1 MKVKHLLTTTFF
13 ATMMLLWSGVG
24 WGQTYLIQEG
34 FDEGTTTPPDGWTLT
49 GLGTYTTTG
58 NYGIASPS
66 LKFDGTGD
74 KVVTP
79 PFSNPDELSFWIKGM
94 GTDAT
99 SALLVEALIDGAWET
114 VADIVSLPTS
124 GTTKSYTLD
133 VLTTQL
139 RFTYTKSVGNL
150 AFDDVLV
157 TEFVADTEA
166 PVPTFFPENSATG
179 VAVDVN
185 PTVTFDEPIYTSPA
199 GDPVDNTN
207 VENLLTFTDGTDPV
221 AFSATI
227 AGNVITVIPDAAL
240 ANEQSYTLTVGIV
253 QDELGNA
260 MDAPASATFTTIAAA
275 LEVTYSVVGGNGTL
289 AATVDATA
297 INSGDLVDVGK
308 DVIFTATPD
317 PGYRVLEWK
326 LNTVAVSENTT
337 NTFTISDLQEASDV
351 TVEFE
356 VIPPSYAVTFSV
368 VSGNGTLAAEVD
380 AAAINSGD
388 EIEEGKDVVFT
399 ATPDEGFRV
408 KEWKLNTFAIA
419 ENTTNDFTIT
429 NLLEVSDVTVEFEAI
444 PKYLVTLTVTD
455 GTDPV
460 DGAILAVDGNELVA
474 TNSSGVTTVELV
486 DGTYAYDAY
495 ATGLFQKSGG
505 FTVSGGVVSVPVELT
520 SIITE
525 EFDYPV
531 GSLITNVGYD
541 AHSGA
546 GTNAITVTESSVLY
560 PNYSSSGFGS
570 EVTLVG
576 TGEDV
581 NKTFEPQTKDNIY
594 VGLLVN
600 VSSVGTT
607 GDYFFHLGPE
617 SLGTIY
623 RGRLFVKSEAET
635 GQIAFGIAYSGTP
648 VYSEFIYELN
658 TTYLIAIKYEFIDGS
673 GNDEVSIYVNPVL
686 GDVEPVSG
694 WLLNTDIP
702 NEPTNIGSFALRQG
716 SSSSANSVNAKID
729 GIRISKNWDKVFE
742 RAIGTDASLS
752 TFTLG
757 GQNVLGLEGI
767 EVNNPVDDQG
777 ATLLVADLTDFV
789 GIAAE
794 PNDPYASVVISLNG
808 SVVEETNY
816 ATQALVDGDI
826 VIATVTAEDGVT
838 IKNYKVTI
846 EKLILTYPVTFSVV
860 EVESQT
866 NGTVTARV
874 DEVAIASGD
883 EVEEGKDVV
892 FTATPDFGFRVKDW
906 LVDDVSVSETSDTYT
921 LSSLADATDVK
932 VEFEPIPTYPI
943 TFNVDMAPAGAFTTA
958 HIKGDAD
965 FGGYYTG
972 LQELTESGAWYTVT
986 LNLPDGTYEYKY
998 YTNDIDGAESIAPS
1012 RSVTV
1017 DGEGKTINELW
1028 ANTDAGAAIN
1038 PTTRD
1043 YDLTNPTNVTTTIK
1057 WYAATDIA
1065 TINDGAVDLTET
1077 DHYTLVS
1084 NTLTIKKEY
1093 LATKL
1098 TVEGQSV
1105 ALDITFDTG
1114 DPVTFTVNAIE
1125 TAIINAE
1132 IDPAA
1137 ATFDKHNPTD
1147 LATEITWNDAS
1158 VINKIEMGATELILD
1173 TDYTLDGTTL
1183 TFAQAYLAGLDPA
1196 EGDELVF
1203 TITFDVGN
1211 PATFTVTVLESAAI
1225 APVTSTY
1232 DIQNPQDIAVE
1243 ITWND
1248 AASIDEIAYG
1258 ATVLSSPAD
1267 YTLEGNTLTILQ
1279 EFFQGQSISHGDVVT
1294 LDFTF
1299 NAGADAALAVD
1310 VINSATIDPVAVN
1323 FDLWSPV
1330 NVETTIAWNGASSIE
1345 SVSKGGDNLVADTD
1359 YQVAGDKLTILESYF
1374 EGAAVND
1381 VFELVVTF
1389 DIGETATFTIT
1400 VIDTEP
1406 SHATINPVAAEFDK
1420 YAPAN
1425 VTTTVTWNDATEISS
1440 VKVGATELALTD
1452 DYTITDIDGATAT
1465 LNILEGYFSEVAVGD
1480 VVFDITF
1487 DVGNPAALTVTVVDN
1502 SPVAYPITVATVVG
1516 GTADI
1521 TTTPATEAFKDDE
1534 VTVTIANIEDGK
1546 EFQSIEV
1553 KGADEA
1559 VIPTTQ
1565 VTEGAEYTFTMPEQE
1580 VTIMVTLAD
1589 IPVPSEF
1596 VDFEIEGNWT
1606 EDVAS
1611 SGLSSYG
1618 NHTYSDLGVT
1628 IQGTN
1633 VMRNADAAQDGF
1645 AGALGSFSMR
1655 IRNAA
1660 GAKALITVADGGVAD
1675 FSLKVRRWDGSPIP
1689 DYTVKYS
1696 VDGGTTWVSLANIN
1710 GDLLATSDWY
1720 TYSATINSEKTNILI
1735 EIANTGT
1742 TERIMIDNF
1751 DWDGYV
1757 DTTAPE
1763 PTFTP
1768 ANGATDV
1775 LTTVNPT
1782 IDFNEPVFVSS
1793 GVAVDNSNVAGL
1805 ITFAGSDAV
1814 PFSAT
1819 ISDNVISIVP
1829 NAELDFDTHYTLTID
1844 ALEDEAGNK
1853 MSAPASVTFTTLS
1866 ASAPVVTLTSTY
1878 AGEVYYAGDDVQVT
1892 WTTENVANINV
1903 ELWTPSASQWNTIA
1917 DNIDAT
1923 AESATVT
1930 LPADAVFAKEYKLRL
1945 KDSDSDTFSSES
1957 GQFTIRPVV
1966 TDILTIRGFDENIEF
1981 RFDGEAVVTFTRENR
1996 NQKYIQDGAAA
2007 VLIDDDLAVITSAYT
2022 IGDVVT
2028 GLVAKKTTYSGI
2040 IQVIPLADPGVP
2052 TKTADVIPFTR
2063 TVDAIS
2069 TDDQS
2074 KLIKISDADFAETG
2088 NFSEYS
2094 NYIVTDPSAS
2104 EITFRT
2110 GFSEVDYI
2118 DQQIPEGKLKSLVAI
2133 VGEYSGTPQITSRSL
2148 ADFELYSN
2156 DASLSTFTLGGQ
2168 SVLSLTGLKV
2178 NDPIADAGATLNVVD
2193 FTNFDGIEVATTNA
2207 NATVEV
2213 KLNGTVVEAANLATQ
2228 TLADGDVV
2236 LATVT
2241 AENESTVS
2249 YFKVTISD
2257 QPSNEANILS
2267 FSFAEQT
2274 GNAVIGDGIIE
2285 VEVDHNADITALV
2298 ASFTLSNGATA
2309 KVNDVAQ
2316 ESGVTANDFTS
2327 PVTYVVT
2334 AQDGSTSK
2342 DWVVTVTQADEVK
2355 HTVTF
2360 SVVGGNGNV
2369 SAAVD
2374 NVDIASGDDV
2384 VAGSQVVFTADPAT
2398 SYQVKE
2404 WALNGTPVA
2413 DNTTNEFTIASLAA
2427 NAEVTVEFEAIPQD
2441 TYSVTFS
2448 VADGMGNISAAVDGS
2463 DIVSG
2468 DDVVAGSQVVFTA
2481 EPAPNYQ
2488 VKEWTLNGTPVA
2500 DNITNEFTIASLA
2513 ANAEVTVEFEAI
2525 PQDTYSVTFSV
2536 VGGNGNVS
2544 ATVDNVDIASG
2555 DDVVAGSQ
2563 VVFTA
2568 EPAPNYQ
2575 VKEWTLNGTPVAD
2588 NTTNEFVIAS
2598 LDANAE
2604 VTVEFEAIPQD
2615 TYTVTFSVAEGMGN
2629 ISAAVGSSD
2638 IVSGDDVVAGSQV
2651 VFTAEPAPNYQ
2662 VKEWTLNGTPVA
2674 DNTTNEFVIAS
2685 LDVDITVTVEFE
2697 EVVTET
2703 YTVTFS
2709 VVEVDGATNGTLTA
2723 AVNEVELTSGDE
2735 VEEGS
2740 GVVFTATPND
2750 GYKVKTWTL
2759 NGDPIADFIEN
2770 SYTISELTIDV
2781 VITVE
2786 FEVITSVPTLSLS
2799 NVKAYPN
2806 PFTNTIKLD
2815 NSELVTRVVVTDM
2828 IGKQVMVI
2836 DLNGDNVINTSS
2848 LREGVYLIILENQ
2861 NGQRVVRRMI
2871 KR

>member
-24 WGQTYLIQEG
+24 WGQTPLIDENIQDWTNRSSYGSYTQAIDAGDVLMTQCIVQSSASANGDCSTGRVQMQGSNGIIELPEVSSVSDVVFTIVAGGAGRSIKLQKFEG
-34 FDEGTTTPPDGWTLT
+34 ADWVDVVTFSSIGTVGATYTHSMNTSSPVKLRLAGASSAVYVHDIIIYDLGAVPPSITNITHTPAVDITSTDAVSVSADVTEGDAALNNVELRWGTTSGDYISTITMTVGAGD
-49 GLGTYTTTG
+49 TY
-58 NYGIASPS
+58 ASDLDIPAQA
-66 LKFDGTGD
+66 DGTTVYY
-74 KVVTP
+74 VV
-79 PFSNPDELSFWIKGM
+79 FAD
-94 GTDAT
+94 DADGESTT
-99 SALLVEALIDGAWET
+99 SSE
-114 VADIVSLPTS
+114 
-124 GTTKSYTLD
+124 KSYTVTDPASTTLPYEETFDVDLGDCYVYSVDGTKPWTHSSSSAMANGFGSENPEEHWLVLPAINFDSYANEVMNFSTYAQYGDLD
-133 VLTTQL
+133 ANNYLKLFYSADYPGIGDPTGYTWAELTFDQPEVGPIGS
-139 RFTYTKSVGNL
+139 SVIETPSGDIDLTGVVGTDVYL
-150 AFDDVLV
+150 AFKYYSTDS
-157 TEFVADTEA
+157 
-166 PVPTFFPENSATG
+166 PTG
-179 VAVDVN
+179 WR
-185 PTVTFDEPIYTSPA
+185 
-199 GDPVDNTN
+199 VDNIN
-207 VENLLTFTDGTDPV
+207 IFE
-221 AFSATI
+221 
-227 AGNVITVIPDAAL
+227 
-240 ANEQSYTLTVGIV
+240 
-253 QDELGNA
+253 
-260 MDAPASATFTTIAAA
+260 
-275 LEVTYSVVGGNGTL
+275 
-289 AATVDATA
+289 ATVYATTE
-297 INSGDLVDVGK
+297 SVDLNISVDY
-308 DVIFTATPD
+308 AT
-317 PGYRVLEWK
+317 
-326 LNTVAVSENTT
+326 
-337 NTFTISDLQEASDV
+337 
-351 TVEFE
+351 
-356 VIPPSYAVTFSV
+356 
-368 VSGNGTLAAEVD
+368 AEVD
-380 AAAINSGD
+380 AIAQLASTVAINGAEGEVGEATIEWTIDSYDGETPADYTATGVLTLPDYWIGTPANVTATVTVNPAATIYASTEVINFDISVIYGTSEVDAISQLASTVKIYGTESEEGDATIDWTIASYDGNTPADYTATGVLALPAGWSGD
-388 EIEEGKDVVFT
+388 PANVT
-399 ATPDEGFRV
+399 ATVTVLEFVSVCPFATSFTVEENWNLVTAAGTYGEKIYEESGWHFQALSTTRDASDTYDGSSYTFR
-408 KEWKLNTFAIA
+408 NRD
-419 ENTTNDFTIT
+419 DFTIT
-429 NLLEVSDVTVEFEAI
+429 NQGPLTGITGFRIYIRNWSVTADRVVKVSTNGGADYEVIETINASWFENDVDYCPLEYYFSSTQTLAADELVIIIEGQADNVARMRIGGFEALDTEPVFYVKYFANSVDATGDVPVDPTDYNVGDAVTVLGQSTLALNGYTFGGWNTQADGEGTTYLADETFSMPAAKVSLYAI
-444 PKYLVTLTVTD
+444 WDIVDYTITYNLD
-455 GTDPV
+455 GGDNHIDNP
-460 DGAILAVDGNELVA
+460 A
-474 TNSSGVTTVELV
+474 TFTVEDLPFTMDDASKEGYTFEGWFDN
-486 DGTYAYDAY
+486 DG
-495 ATGLFQKSGG
+495 FSGE
-505 FTVSGGVVSVPVELT
+505 P
-520 SIITE
+520 ITQ
-525 EFDYPV
+525 
-531 GSLITNVGYD
+531 ITNVG
-541 AHSGA
+541 
-546 GTNAITVTESSVLY
+546 
-560 PNYSSSGFGS
+560 
-570 EVTLVG
+570 
-576 TGEDV
+576 
-581 NKTFEPQTKDNIY
+581 NKTFWAKFEIVNYTLTYNLDEGDNHIDNPATFT
-594 VGLLVN
+594 VN
-600 VSSVGTT
+600 DLPLT
-607 GDYFFHLGPE
+607 LE
-617 SLGTIY
+617 
-623 RGRLFVKSEAET
+623 
-635 GQIAFGIAYSGTP
+635 
-648 VYSEFIYELN
+648 
-658 TTYLIAIKYEFIDGS
+658 
-673 GNDEVSIYVNPVL
+673 
-686 GDVEPVSG
+686 
-694 WLLNTDIP
+694 
-702 NEPTNIGSFALRQG
+702 
-716 SSSSANSVNAKID
+716 
-729 GIRISKNWDKVFE
+729 
-742 RAIGTDASLS
+742 DASKDGHTFEGWYNNAEFTGEVVNQIS
-752 TFTLG
+752 TIG
-757 GQNVLGLEGI
+757 NVELW
-767 EVNNPVDDQG
+767 
-777 ATLLVADLTDFV
+777 A
-789 GIAAE
+789 
-794 PNDPYASVVISLNG
+794 
-808 SVVEETNY
+808 
-816 ATQALVDGDI
+816 
-826 VIATVTAEDGVT
+826 
-838 IKNYKVTI
+838 K
-846 EKLILTYPVTFSVV
+846 
-860 EVESQT
+860 
-866 NGTVTARV
+866 
-874 DEVAIASGD
+874 
-883 EVEEGKDVV
+883 
-892 FTATPDFGFRVKDW
+892 
-906 LVDDVSVSETSDTYT
+906 
-921 LSSLADATDVK
+921 
-932 VEFEPIPTYPI
+932 FEPIPTYPV
-943 TFNVDMAPAGAFTTA
+943 TFNVDMTPAGAFTTA

-998 YTNDIDGAESIAPS
+998 YTNDIDGAESIATS

-1017 DGEGKTINELW
+1017 AGEGKTINELW
-1028 ANTDAGAAIN
+1028 ADTDAGAAIN
-1038 PTTRD
+1038 PTARD

-1098 TVEGQSV
+1098 TAEGQSV

-1125 TAIINAE
+1125 TAIINTE
-1132 IDPAA
+1132 IEPAA

-1147 LATEITWNDAS
+1147 LAIEITWNDAS
-1158 VINKIEMGATELILD
+1158 VINKIEMGVTELVLD

-1258 ATVLSSPAD
+1258 ATVLTSPAD

-1310 VINSATIDPVAVN
+1310 VINSATIDPVAAN
-1323 FDLWSPV
+1323 FDLWSPA
-1330 NVETTIAWNGASSIE
+1330 NVETTIAWNGAASIE

-1374 EGAAVND
+1374 DGAAVND

-1452 DYTITDIDGATAT
+1452 DYTVTDIDGATAT
-1465 LNILEGYFSEVAVGD
+1465 LTILEGYFSEVAVGD

-1502 SPVAYPITVATVVG
+1502 SPVAYPITIAAVVG

-1521 TTTPATEAFKDDE
+1521 STSPVTEAFKDDE

-1633 VMRNADAAQDGF
+1633 VMRNGDAAQDGF
-1645 AGALGSFSMR
+1645 AGALGSYSLR

-1696 VDGGTTWVSLANIN
+1696 VDGGTTWVGLANIN
-1710 GDLLATSDWY
+1710 GDLLTTSDWY

-1735 EIANTGT
+1735 EVANTGT

-1829 NAELDFDTHYTLTID
+1829 NAELDFDTQYTLTID

-1878 AGEVYYAGDDVQVT
+1878 TGEVYYAGDDVQVT

-1930 LPADAVFAKEYKLRL
+1930 LPVDAVFAKEYKLRL
-1945 KDSDSDTFSSES
+1945 KDSDSDTYSSES

-1996 NQKYIQDGAAA
+1996 NQKYIQDDAAA

-2028 GLVAKKTTYSGI
+2028 GLVAKKSTYSGI

-2088 NFSEYS
+2088 NFSGYS

-2178 NDPIADAGATLNVVD
+2178 NDLIADAGATLNVVD

-2249 YFKVTISD
+2249 YFKVTVSD

-2285 VEVDHNADITALV
+2285 VEVDHNADVTALV

-2369 SAAVD
+2369 SAIVD

-2398 SYQVKE
+2398 SYQVKV

-2413 DNTTNEFTIASLAA
+2413 DNT
-2427 NAEVTVEFEAIPQD
+2427 
-2441 TYSVTFS
+2441 
-2448 VADGMGNISAAVDGS
+2448 
-2463 DIVSG
+2463 
-2468 DDVVAGSQVVFTA
+2468 
-2481 EPAPNYQ
+2481 
-2488 VKEWTLNGTPVA
+2488 
-2500 DNITNEFTIASLA
+2500 TNEFTIASLA

-2555 DDVVAGSQ
+2555 DDVDAGSEI
-2563 VVFTA
+2563 VFTA
-2568 EPAPNYQ
+2568 EPAPNY
-2575 VKEWTLNGTPVAD
+2575 K
-2588 NTTNEFVIAS
+2588 
-2598 LDANAE
+2598 
-2604 VTVEFEAIPQD
+2604 
-2615 TYTVTFSVAEGMGN
+2615 
-2629 ISAAVGSSD
+2629 
-2638 IVSGDDVVAGSQV
+2638 
-2651 VFTAEPAPNYQ
+2651 

-2697 EVVTET
+2697 EVVAET

-2709 VVEVDGATNGTLTA
+2709 VVEVEGATNGTLTA